1 MAVNARR
8 WDVDAIRAGASVAL
22 VFAVPFSIGARWA
35 AESRDDSVLA
45 FWLSIGAVIGFVL
58 GAGCAAW
65 VQRLGL
71 PLTHALV
78 TAIGTYA
85 AAQAV
90 FITIRLL
97 RGSEVNWFAALFN
110 LSVVAGAGLVGGSLG
125 RRLQAKG
132 FRPSTSAPLA
142 AGPHEFGPDESGPD
156 ESGRHGEE
164 QP

>member
-1 MAVNARR
+1 MTDRR
-8 WDVDAIRAGASVAL
+8 WDLDALRAGASVAL

-45 FWLSIGAVIGFVL
+45 FWMSIGAVLGFVL

-65 VQRLGL
+65 VQQLEL

-78 TAIGTYA
+78 TAIGTYTI
-85 AAQAV
+85 AQAV

-97 RGSEVNWFAALFN
+97 RGSDVNWFAALFN
-110 LSVVAGAGLVGGSLG
+110 LSIVAGAGLVGGALG
-125 RRLQAKG
+125 GRLRAKG
-132 FRPSTSAPLA
+132 FRPSAR
-142 AGPHEFGPDESGPD
+142 AGEPS
-156 ESGRHGEE
+156 SNRTE